1 VTEVPI
7 TIAHAQCDLTG
18 VVILYGTTGVTIP
31 AAGGVGANAD
41 GIAVSTFLQA
51 ELDPTT
57 RDVTITGEISS
68 ASPSPSPPSS
78 PSSPSLS

>member
-1 VTEVPI
+1 MVTKLPI
-7 TIAHAQCDLTG
+7 KIAYAQCDLTG
-18 VVILYGTTGVTIP
+18 VVVLYGTTGITIP
-31 AAGGVGANAD
+31 AADSVAAIAD

-78 PSSPSLS
+78 LPPS